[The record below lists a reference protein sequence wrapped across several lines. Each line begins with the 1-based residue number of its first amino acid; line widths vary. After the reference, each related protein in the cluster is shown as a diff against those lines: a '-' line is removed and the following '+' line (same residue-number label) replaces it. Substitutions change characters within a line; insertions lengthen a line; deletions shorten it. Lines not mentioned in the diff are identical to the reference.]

1 MPRVD
6 DRALILR
13 GYPYSDTSRIL
24 KLFCERYGLQTVIAK
39 GAMRPRSRFGGILE
53 PFTEGRVQFHLQDG
67 REMHTLS
74 AFELLRSR
82 QSLGRNLVSFAG
94 ASLLAELA
102 LRFTTTEADPEL
114 FHLLVRELD
123 RLGSVDEDGAPAT
136 ALAAVW
142 QLVARLGFE
151 PRLDACVGCGRPVGP
166 DEPSRFDVE
175 AGGVACTLCRP
186 QGRMVDAR
194 TRGELGRMC
203 EGVPAAEAG
212 SDWGL
217 HRALLRAFVS
227 AHLSAERPLRS
238 LELFVDLLPRQSG
251 PAGGGANAES
261 STVP

>member
-1 MPRVD
+1 
-6 DRALILR
+6 
-13 GYPYSDTSRIL
+13 
-24 KLFCERYGLQTVIAK
+24 
-39 GAMRPRSRFGGILE
+39 MRPKSRFGGVLE

-74 AFELLRSR
+74 GFDLLRSR

-102 LRFTTTEADPEL
+102 LRFATTEADPEL

-123 RLGSVDEDGAPAT
+123 RLGSVDEDAAAGV

-151 PRLDACVGCGRPVGP
+151 PRLDACAGCGRPIGR
-166 DEPSRFDVE
+166 DEASRFDVE

-194 TRGELGRMC
+194 SRYELARMC
-203 EGVPAAEAG
+203 QGVPAVDAG

-217 HRALLRAFVS
+217 HRALLRAFVT
-227 AHLSAERPLRS
+227 AHLSAEHRLRS
-238 LELFVDLLPRQSG
+238 LDLFVELLPHQG
-251 PAGGGANAES
+251 GAAGGGTNAES